1 MNERIKEMSNR
12 YFITAFSGMAQGLFV
27 TLIAGTIVKTAV
39 LQLEKLDFFAGSV
52 ADTALMEIAILA
64 QLLMGAGIG
73 VGIAYALGHSKLLVF
88 VAAPVGLIG
97 AEAGSFFGPEISGTF
112 EFEGSLLTAL
122 SFPGNPIGAYI
133 VTLIVVEIVGLY
145 AGKTSL
151 DIVLTPL
158 GALLLAAPAV
168 YISYP
173 VIWFVNKLSFWLA
186 DATNAAP
193 LIMGIIVAV
202 SVGLLLTMP
211 TSSAAA
217 WVAVSMPVLGAGAAA
232 SQEQIDAMLL
242 AGGAA
247 AVGCAA
253 QMVGFAVSSYRE
265 NKWGGV
271 IAQGLGTSMLQIPNI
286 LRKPI
291 IIVPMTISSAILGAL
306 STTIFKINVGPGG
319 GGMGTS
325 GLVGVIDAF
334 EHTSGT
340 LGQVGIIL
348 LMIVLPAIL
357 SLAMS
362 EWMRKMGWIKF
373 GDMKLPE

>member
-1 MNERIKEMSNR
+1 
-12 YFITAFSGMAQGLFV
+12 
-27 TLIAGTIVKTAV
+27 
-39 LQLEKLDFFAGSV
+39 
-52 ADTALMEIAILA
+52 
-64 QLLMGAGIG
+64 
-73 VGIAYALGHSKLLVF
+73 
-88 VAAPVGLIG
+88 
-97 AEAGSFFGPEISGTF
+97 
-112 EFEGSLLTAL
+112 
-122 SFPGNPIGAYI
+122 
-133 VTLIVVEIVGLY
+133 
-145 AGKTSL
+145 
-151 DIVLTPL
+151 
-158 GALLLAAPAV
+158 
-168 YISYP
+168 
-173 VIWFVNKLSFWLA
+173 
-186 DATNAAP
+186 
-193 LIMGIIVAV
+193 MGIIVAV
-202 SVGLLLTMP
+202 SVGILLTMP

-291 IIVPMTISSAILGAL
+291 IIVPMTISSAILGAI
-306 STTIFKINVGPGG
+306 STTVFKINVGSNG

-334 EHTSGT
+334 ENTSGT
-340 LGQVGIIL
+340 FGQVGIIL
-348 LMIVLPAIL
+348 LMIVLPAVL

-362 EWMRKMGWIKF
+362 EWMRKLGWIKM